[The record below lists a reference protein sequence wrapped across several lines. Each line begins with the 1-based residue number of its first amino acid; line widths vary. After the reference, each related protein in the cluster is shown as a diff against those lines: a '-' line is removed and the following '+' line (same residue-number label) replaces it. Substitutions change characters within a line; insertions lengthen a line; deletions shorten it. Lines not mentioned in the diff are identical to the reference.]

1 MTELEAW
8 TLGWMIG
15 SAVVVVAAT
24 LLIWILLVGWSLERQ
39 TARALRAL
47 EAIDRNTKP
56 IWRLS
61 STAEHLEQVRADA
74 DAAESALAERSARF
88 AAPPSERVET

>member
-8 TLGWMIG
+8 TLGWMAG
-15 SAVVVVAAT
+15 GAVVIVAAA
-24 LLIWILLVGWSLERQ
+24 LLIWIMLVAWSLERQ
-39 TARALRAL
+39 TARVLRAL

-61 STAEHLEQVRADA
+61 STTEHLQEIRADA
-74 DAAESALAERSARF
+74 DEAEAALAERSARF
-88 AAPPSERVET
+88 AAASSERVET